1 MTARTEYSPFERL
14 SRFPGVVA
22 SPNRRSRR
30 LARSGGSLFD
40 GVATDLVDQCSG
52 RINPTWSPPT
62 PPHDENPATGGQT
75 ERAKRRSIGFFND
88 GQWGVC
94 RKPVEI
100 VVTHRL
106 CHVAVRTPPPRVA
119 IEYPRVVPFSPRVRS
134 FYPRVGFCSFA
145 AIPVSLSLFSL
156 VKEEEREG
164 HAGKL
169 AIHGFCKP
177 PNTHSTGRGLH
188 PRVFGGCF
196 FKQNPTLA
204 RVCGVFGPHP
214 RIHGL
219 KCLYLP
225 DEGSQ

>member
-1 MTARTEYSPFERL
+1 MIFEYSPYGRM
-14 SRFPGVVA
+14 SGFPGMSA
-22 SPNRRSRR
+22 LPYGQSRR
-30 LARSGGSLFD
+30 LARSGGSSVG
-40 GVATDLVDQCSG
+40 GVATDLVDQCSS

-62 PPHDENPATGGQT
+62 PPHDETPAAGGQPG
-75 ERAKRRSIGFFND
+75 RAKGRGIVFSND
-88 GQWGVC
+88 GVWGVC

-119 IEYPRVVPFSPRVRS
+119 FDNPRVVPFSPRVRS
-134 FYPRVGFCSFA
+134 FYPRVGFCSFS

-177 PNTHSTGRGLH
+177 LNTHSTGRGLH

-196 FKQNPTLA
+196 FKQNPMLA
-204 RVCGVFGPHP
+204 RVCGVFGLHP